1 MQTEDGTGREGYYV
15 ITLGDEAW
23 LVGLKLLAE
32 LREAGIVAEI
42 DYRRR
47 SMRAQMRTADNEG
60 YRYAVI
66 IGEDE
71 VQQGTA
77 TLRDM
82 DSGEQEM
89 IPRSELISRLSAE
102 DEEA

>member
-1 MQTEDGTGREGYYV
+1 MQPEDGAIREGYYV

-23 LVGLKLLAE
+23 ETGLGVTTD
-32 LREAGIVAEI
+32 LRAAGEVAEI

-47 SMRAQMRTADNEG
+47 SMKAQMRTANNEG

-66 IGEDE
+66 IGDDE
-71 VQQGTA
+71 LKQQTV

-89 IPRSELISRLSAE
+89 IPRSQLISRLVQ
-102 DEEA
+102 

>member
-1 MQTEDGTGREGYYV
+1 MQPEDGASREGYYV
-15 ITLGDEAW
+15 ITLGDDAW
-23 LVGLKLLAE
+23 EPGLGVTAD
-32 LREAGIVAEI
+32 LRAAGEVAEI

-47 SMRAQMRTADNEG
+47 SMKAQMRTANNEN

-71 VQQGTA
+71 VQQETV

-82 DSGEQEM
+82 ATSKQESVAVGKLGEM
-89 IPRSELISRLSAE
+89 VG
-102 DEEA
+102 

>member
-1 MQTEDGTGREGYYV
+1 MQPEDSAIREGYYV

-23 LVGLKLLAE
+23 EPGFGVTAD
-32 LREAGIVAEI
+32 LRAAGEVAEI

-47 SMRAQMRTADNEG
+47 SMKAQMRTADKENF
-60 YRYAVI
+60 RWAAI

-71 VQQGTA
+71 VQQETV

-82 DSGEQEM
+82 DSGEQET
-89 IPRSELISRLSAE
+89 IPQSELISRLSAE
-102 DEEA
+102 ND

>member
-1 MQTEDGTGREGYYV
+1 MPPEHGAIREGYYV
-15 ITLGDEAW
+15 ITLGEEAW
-23 LVGLKLLAE
+23 PEGLKLLAQ
-32 LREAGIVAEI
+32 LRTVGQGAEI

-47 SMRAQMRTADNEG
+47 SMRAQMRTANNEN

-71 VQQGTA
+71 VQQGTV

-82 DSGEQEM
+82 DSGEQET
-89 IPRSELISRLSAE
+89 IPRSELVSRLGAE
-102 DEEA
+102 EEEG

>member
-1 MQTEDGTGREGYYV
+1 MQPDDDAVREGYYV
-15 ITLGDEAW
+15 ITLGDAAW
-23 LVGLKLLAE
+23 EPGLGVTAD
-32 LREAGIVAEI
+32 LRAAGEVAEI

-47 SMRAQMRTADNEG
+47 SMKAQMRTTNNEN

-71 VQQGTA
+71 VQQGTV

-82 DSGEQEM
+82 NSSEQKT
-89 IPRSELISRLSAE
+89 IPRSELTSRLGG
-102 DEEA
+102 D